1 MMMSETKW
9 IEGPWE
15 TDRNNVHTGQIAV
28 IHHCD
33 GNDWVEIWSPLACW
47 ATEAQMEASA
57 RLIAAAP
64 ELYEAL
70 QSAFEYLDAIP
81 EAAAG
86 GDDEAVRLAR
96 LARAALAKARGE

>member
-1 MMMSETKW
+1 MSETKW

-47 ATEAQMEASA
+47 ATEAHREASA
-57 RLIAAAP
+57 RLTAAAP
-64 ELYEAL
+64 DLYAAL
-70 QSAFEYLDAIP
+70 MEC
-81 EAAAG
+81 AARICV
-86 GDDEAVRLAR
+86 DEGVNSPTFQK
-96 LARAALAKARGE
+96 ARAALAKARGE